1 MAIVNLDGIIGAA
14 KQKIPY
20 TKTASRT
27 TTSTAWYSLWDLA
40 GQPSAGNLATVGGTN
55 TAGVVPT
62 DATTGAP
69 NINAFGGGA
78 KGYLSIVDF
87 SSNVAGRLQIVDR
100 LFNAG
105 AYSFNSNVTLSA
117 QPSYSARVPGGT
129 DFGGLEIWFECITA
143 FTGNPTLTVTY
154 TNQAGTTGR
163 STGAVAFGFAPT
175 LGRMLQLP
183 LQAGDSGVQK
193 IESVVCS
200 VATVGTFNILVLRP
214 LWSGRVQVANAADV
228 HGLDRVGM
236 PEIYTDSCLQLIV
249 NVDGTTSGI
258 PDLLLDVING

>member
-1 MAIVNLDGIIGAA
+1 MAIVSLDGIIAAA

-40 GQPSAGNLATVGGTN
+40 GQPGAGTLAAGTTLTIGAVPNDATVG
-55 TAGVVPT
+55 
-62 DATTGAP
+62 AP
-69 NINAFGGGA
+69 LINAFGGGA

-87 SSNVAGRLQIVDR
+87 SSNVAGRLQLVDR
-100 LFNAG
+100 LFHSG
-105 AYSFNSNVTLSA
+105 AYSFNAASTLTT

-129 DFGGLEIWFECITA
+129 DFSGLEIWFECVTA

-163 STGAVAFGFAPT
+163 STGAVAFGLAPT
-175 LGRMLQLP
+175 LGRMIQLP
-183 LQAGDSGVQK
+183 LQAGDSGVTK
-193 IESVVCS
+193 IESVTMT

-228 HGLDRVGM
+228 HGIDRVGM
-236 PEIYTDSCLQLIV
+236 PELYDTSCLQLIV

-258 PDLLLDVING
+258 PDLLLDIING